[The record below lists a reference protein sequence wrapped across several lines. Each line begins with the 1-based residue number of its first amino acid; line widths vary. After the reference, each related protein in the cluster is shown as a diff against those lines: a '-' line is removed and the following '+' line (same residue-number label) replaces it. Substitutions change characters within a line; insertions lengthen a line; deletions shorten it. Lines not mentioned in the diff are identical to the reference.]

1 MEKDP
6 LNNEDK
12 KAKEVMQIIVSMSDR
27 TVDPDWSVW
36 SGHP

>member
-12 KAKEVMQIIVSMSDR
+12 KAKEVMQIIVLMSDR
-27 TVDPDWSVW
+27 TVDSDRSVW
-36 SGHP
+36 SWHP